1 MEALSLVN
9 NPETE
14 ESGRSF
20 LSPSSSAK
28 APANKSLPFY
38 DLQPYVIQS
47 FMENWILSNV
57 EKIID
62 FLLEFFKMDNLDGLP
77 TRPLSSLLSFIYT
90 AWVSFE
96 RFSGNLT

>member
-1 MEALSLVN
+1 
-9 NPETE
+9 
-14 ESGRSF
+14 
-20 LSPSSSAK
+20 
-28 APANKSLPFY
+28 
-38 DLQPYVIQS
+38 
-47 FMENWILSNV
+47 MENWILSNV

-90 AWVSFE
+90 AWASFK